1 MPAPLTDCWAVLLM
15 DWRLVLAGNCFWV
28 AGSGVVAAATAS
40 WECGQGALPTDF
52 AIFLRFGC
60 SSG

>member
-1 MPAPLTDCWAVLLM
+1 M